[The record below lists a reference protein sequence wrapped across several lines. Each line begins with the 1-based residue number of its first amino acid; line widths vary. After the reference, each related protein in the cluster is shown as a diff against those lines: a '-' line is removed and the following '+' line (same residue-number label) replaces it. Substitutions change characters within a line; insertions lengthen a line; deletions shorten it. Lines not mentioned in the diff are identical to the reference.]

1 MLKKLDKKDKKTS
14 KKSIRKKERKPKLE
28 SMSEGGSVNS
38 DSITIPK
45 YMPITVNIPTTIKS
59 IFDFDATIAFSTNLD
74 YSKFEFGFHHYIH
87 SGKNKMD
94 LLKQFEKKKKVY
106 LVMNEFERFIDNY
119 DKDLSSV
126 SKEFFKLDKKP
137 DILSREFYKLWEILF
152 MFDVID
158 LSKDKFVSVH
168 LAEGPGSFLQATTL
182 YRDTYSKS
190 SKSDKYYAITMHSD
204 DTSGHMPEIDKKLI
218 EYYDD
223 EKPKRLFIHKTFSKQ
238 IAGGLDN
245 KDDGD
250 LTNPKT
256 IKLFGGEVT
265 EKADFITAD
274 GNFDWVNENIQ
285 EQEAFRLILSEI
297 VAAAKMQKK
306 GGCFVCKFFET
317 FTITSAKFIN
327 ILASLYNKV
336 FFAKPLMSRPSN
348 SEKFAVCVDFKYS
361 ESDKQYKD
369 IIKKLDHLLKES
381 YNNKQYKIVNLF
393 TDYIISPVVVSH
405 IIQINRE
412 VSNRQIKSIN
422 EIVKFIN
429 DQNYYGDT
437 YQERREMQIEATK
450 YWINL
455 FFPDVKSHK
464 EQKSKI
470 VDISFISN
478 KMNVDK
484 AVELSKL
491 LK

>member
-1 MLKKLDKKDKKTS
+1 MLKKTSKIGKKDKKTS
-14 KKSIRKKERKPKLE
+14 KKILQKKENKIE
-28 SMSEGGSVNS
+28 SISEGGSVNS
-38 DSITIPK
+38 DSITLPK
-45 YMPITVNIPTTIKS
+45 YMPITMNIPTTIKS
-59 IFDFDATIAFSTNLD
+59 VFDFDATIAFSTNLD

-87 SGKNKMD
+87 SGKNKMEI
-94 LLKQFEKKKKVY
+94 LKQFEKKKKVY
-106 LVMNEFERFIDNY
+106 LVMNDFERHIDNY
-119 DKDLSSV
+119 ENDLSIATR
-126 SKEFFKLDKKP
+126 EFFKLDKGN

-158 LSKDKFVSVH
+158 LSKDKFVSAH
-168 LAEGPGSFLQATTL
+168 LAESPGSFLQATML

-190 SKSDKYYAITMHSD
+190 SKSDKYHTIAMSAD
-204 DTSGHMPEIDKKLI
+204 DTAEHVAEVDKKFI
-218 EYYDD
+218 DHYEN
-223 EKPKRLFIHKTFSKQ
+223 EKPQRLFVHKTFDKQ
-238 IAGGLDN
+238 KEIS
-245 KDDGD
+245 
-250 LTNPKT
+250 
-256 IKLFGGEVT
+256 

-274 GNFDWVNENIQ
+274 GNFDWVNENVQ

-297 VAAAKMQKK
+297 VTAAKMQKK
-306 GGCFVCKFFET
+306 GGSFVCKFFET
-317 FTITSAKFIN
+317 FTITSAKIIN
-327 ILASLYNKV
+327 ILASLYTKV
-336 FFAKPLMSRPSN
+336 FFVKPLMSRPSN
-348 SEKFAVCVDFKYS
+348 SEKYAVCIDFKFS

-369 IIKKLDHLLKES
+369 VVKKLDHLLKES
-381 YNNKQYKIVNLF
+381 RENKQYKIVDLF
-393 TDYIISPVVVSH
+393 TDYVISPVVISH
-405 IIQINRE
+405 IIQMNRE
-412 VSNRQIKSIN
+412 VSNKQIKSIN
-422 EIVKFIN
+422 QIVKFIN

-455 FFPDVKSHK
+455 FLPDSKSHK